1 MTKKEYLKTNTSFVI
16 DINKA
21 LIIKVTKTLK
31 ENLALLGYKNIIIM
45 DCITGKVF
53 NNIDITLN

>member
-1 MTKKEYLKTNTSFVI
+1 MTKKEYLQTNTSFVI

-31 ENLALLGYKNIIIM
+31 ENLALLGYKNIVIM
-45 DCITGKVF
+45 DTITGKVF